1 MKNFIYIVT
10 ILSFVVSLT
19 SCGSSVAIQTD
30 SEDQVLSYT
39 LKNKKE
45 LMEQKILNK
54 KNKTIVAI
62 P

>member
-1 MKNFIYIVT
+1 MKKVIFILAAV
-10 ILSFVVSLT
+10 ILTSTFT
-19 SCGSSVAIQTD
+19 SCGTTQKIENSDAEVAG
-30 SEDQVLSYT
+30 YT

-54 KNKTIVAI
+54 KSKTVLVT

>member
-1 MKNFIYIVT
+1 MKKVLFILAAVIFT
-10 ILSFVVSLT
+10 ATFS
-19 SCGSSVAIQTD
+19 SCGTTQRVQNSDTEVAA
-30 SEDQVLSYT
+30 YT

-54 KNKTIVAI
+54 RSKTVLTT

>member
-1 MKNFIYIVT
+1 MKKIVFILAAVIFT
-10 ILSFVVSLT
+10 ATFS
-19 SCGSSVAIQTD
+19 SCGVSQKIQQDENEVAG
-30 SEDQVLSYT
+30 YT

-54 KNKTIVAI
+54 KSKTVLVT

>member
-1 MKNFIYIVT
+1 MRKAIFILAAVIFT
-10 ILSFVVSLT
+10 ATFT
-19 SCGSSVAIQTD
+19 SCGTTQSIQNSDTEVAG
-30 SEDQVLSYT
+30 YT

-54 KNKTIVAI
+54 NSKTVIAT

>member
-1 MKNFIYIVT
+1 MKKVIFILAAV
-10 ILSFVVSLT
+10 ILTSTFT
-19 SCGSSVAIQTD
+19 SCGTTQKIGNSDAEVAG
-30 SEDQVLSYT
+30 YT

-54 KNKTIVAI
+54 RSKTVLVT